1 MVGGGMV
8 AHGKGG
14 TWQRYV
20 ATQAAQAT
28 RLTNKLAVVV
38 EATAVLWI

>member
-1 MVGGGMV
+1 MV

-20 ATQAAQAT
+20 ATQAVQAT
-28 RLTNKLAVVV
+28 RLTKNKLAVVV